1 MHALQNRLGKTEFLI
16 AALVVMAVAGCG
28 TSQSPAPPTAAT
40 IAPAPEAVPP
50 TPAGSRRRS

>member
-28 TSQSPAPPTAAT
+28 RSQSPGAAYGRHYCSS
-40 IAPAPEAVPP
+40 P
-50 TPAGSRRRS
+50 